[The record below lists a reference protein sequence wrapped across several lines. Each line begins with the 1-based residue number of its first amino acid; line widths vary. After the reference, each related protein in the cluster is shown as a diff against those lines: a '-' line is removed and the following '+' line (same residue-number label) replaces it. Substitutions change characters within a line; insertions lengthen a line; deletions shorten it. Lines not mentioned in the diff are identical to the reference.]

1 MKYKAIL
8 FDLGS
13 TLINFDNNSWDE
25 LGRRGCEAA
34 GKLLDGMTNEVIT
47 PEKLWADFHYAI
59 DMMFENHS
67 EDLKEIDIYEVTA
80 KILANLGITSP
91 DGLVTR
97 FVDTYYQPITTQIT
111 LIPGAD
117 AILKSIKEAGSKIG
131 LVSNTVFP
139 AKFHRAEMTRFG
151 ILPYFD
157 FTIFSSEIGYR
168 KPKKDIYFKAL
179 ELAGTQPEET
189 IFVGD
194 RMVEDVGGPQS
205 VGIKGILKF
214 TDGRDYSAPVTP
226 YKTIHE
232 LSELKSILLA

>member
-1 MKYKAIL
+1 VKYKAVL

-13 TLINFDNNSWDE
+13 TLINYDNNPWDE

-34 GKLLDGMTNEVIT
+34 GKLLDGMTKEVIT
-47 PEKLWADFHYAI
+47 PERLWEDFHYAI

-67 EDLKEIDIYEVTA
+67 ADLTEIDIYEVTTR
-80 KILANLGITSP
+80 IFANLGITSP
-91 DGLVTR
+91 DGLVSR

-111 LIPGAD
+111 LIPGAGE
-117 AILKSIKEAGSKIG
+117 ILKMIKSSGAKIG

-139 AKFHRAEMTRFG
+139 AKFHRAEMARFG
-151 ILPYFD
+151 IQPYFD
-157 FTIFSSEIGYR
+157 FTIFSSELGYR

-179 ELAGTQPEET
+179 ELAGTQPHET

-194 RMVEDVGGPQS
+194 RLVEDVGGPQS
-205 VGIKGILKF
+205 AGIKGILKF

-232 LSELKSILLA
+232 LSELEPILLS